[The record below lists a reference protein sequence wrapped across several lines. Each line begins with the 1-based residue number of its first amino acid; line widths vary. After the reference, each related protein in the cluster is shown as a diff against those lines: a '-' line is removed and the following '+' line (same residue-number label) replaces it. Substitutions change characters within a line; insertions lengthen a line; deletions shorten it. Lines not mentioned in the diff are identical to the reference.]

1 MKRLLLTLLGLSFAG
16 LQLSGQCFPDRHS
29 TALAD
34 AWVSCDISQ
43 NPIPERAL
51 THWIRYDFGQV
62 ESIDGMKVW
71 NANLPEFEDIGIE
84 VFALDYSTDGL
95 TWTTLG
101 EFEIPDHDP
110 NVFYQGDD
118 ISGIAPFEASQ
129 VIITAIRTKGGACAG
144 LSEVRFSRGE
154 TTTST
159 SDISAFDY
167 DIYPN
172 PTADFLTVD
181 IQDDIF
187 QTRYYEM
194 IDLSGRILD
203 RVFTNDKVLRLDM
216 KGFTDGQYIINIF
229 GENDQIISEQIQV
242 FKN

>member
-1 MKRLLLTLLGLSFAG
+1 MTRLFLTLVTVGFIG

-34 AWVSCDISQ
+34 AWISCNITQ
-43 NPIPERAL
+43 NPNPERTF

-84 VFALDYSTDGL
+84 LFALDYTTDGV

-110 NVFYQGDD
+110 DAFYQGDD
-118 ISGIAPFEASQ
+118 ISGITPFEASQ
-129 VIITAIRTKGGACAG
+129 VVITAIRTKGGTCVG
-144 LSEVRFSRGE
+144 LSEIRFFRGE

-159 SDISAFDY
+159 SDINAFEY
-167 DIYPN
+167 EIYPN
-172 PTADFLTVD
+172 PTADILTVS
-181 IQDDIF
+181 IQDDVF
-187 QTRYYEM
+187 ETRYYEM
-194 IDLSGRILD
+194 IDLSGRILN
-203 RVFTNDKVLRLDM
+203 RVFTNEKVLQLDM
-216 KGFTDGQYIINIF
+216 KGFIDGQYIIKVY